1 MNVIRISRHSTIAAI
16 AGAMILLC
24 ACAPSATY
32 PPVETTAKLAK
43 PTFEPI
49 PTVMATAI
57 KYVRDYCTPGQD
69 LAINLPAGM
78 SSEVYDMIFE
88 KLGSGRPM
96 TMPDE
101 KAIHIQEVRTRNFNA
116 QVDVIY
122 PRADGFNQL
131 MTITMKRSLLEN
143 YRVERVRPWQ
153 LTDVMAMAPN
163 YVAPPPPEVE
173 AVPVEESNEAM
184 AESTP
189 TSAEEDPT
197 STFVASPSDHLQP
210 QK

>member
-1 MNVIRISRHSTIAAI
+1 MRHGCFTRPMTTLAAI
-16 AGAMILLC
+16 GGAMILLS

-32 PPVETTAKLAK
+32 PPVETTARLAK
-43 PTFEPI
+43 PTYEPV

-57 KYVRDYCTPGQD
+57 KYVRENCTPGQD

-78 SSEVYDMIFE
+78 SSEVYDKIFQ

-96 TMPDE
+96 TMPE
-101 KAIHIQEVRTRNFNA
+101 ELAIHIQEVRTRNFNA

-122 PRADGFNQL
+122 PRVDGFNQL
-131 MTITMKRSLLEN
+131 MTITMKRTLLEN

-163 YVAPPPPEVE
+163 YVAPPPPPVE
-173 AVPVEESNEAM
+173 PVEESAEAV
-184 AESTP
+184 ADSTP
-189 TSAEEDPT
+189 AEDDPT
-197 STFVASPSDHLQP
+197 GTFVASPSDHAQP
-210 QK
+210 QR